1 MEIKQNFTPEEWAK
15 VCEGTMVAGMVVSAA
30 DPSGLWGTLKEA
42 FASRHALDE
51 AKQDSGTNEL
61 IKAVIHDYETEEGQ
75 SAIQEALRKQFTG
88 TKPSEFIRRSLENLR
103 EVSAIVD
110 KKAPEDAEA
119 FKAWL
124 YRIAK
129 KVAEAAREG
138 GFLGL
143 GGVRVSDAEKAT
155 LADIEKALGTKQQP
169 RTS

>member
-1 MEIKQNFTPEEWAK
+1 MSIKEKFAPEEWAK
-15 VCEGTMVAGMVVSAA
+15 ICEGPMVAGMVVSAA

-51 AKQDSGTNEL
+51 AKQDSGTNKL

-75 SAIQEALRKQFTG
+75 VAIQEALRKQFTG

-110 KKAPEDAEA
+110 KKAPDDADA

-124 YRIAK
+124 CRISQN
-129 KVAEAAREG
+129 VAEAAKEG

-143 GGVRVSDAEKAT
+143 GGVRISDAEKAT
-155 LADIEKALGTKQQP
+155 LADIARALGTKQA
-169 RTS
+169 